1 MRPGRI
7 LAAVL
12 LAGVLCAGAGRGAG
26 AQALVADLSD
36 HLIAIS
42 TAFTGTEVVLF
53 GSIQPP
59 GDVVVVVRGPPHDMV
74 VRRKAPTAGIWINEA
89 GMTFVGVPSFYGVA
103 SNRPVRDFA
112 SEAALE
118 RHGIGLDS
126 LRLAPADPA
135 QHDPEQ
141 VAAFRAGLI
150 RNLQGDGVYGA
161 DIGRV
166 AFLGDRLF
174 RTTLSF
180 PANVPTGQFIVSVLL
195 FRNGEVVAA
204 QTTPLFVSK
213 IGLGAEVYTFATR
226 HGAAYGAIA
235 VVLAVVSGWL
245 ASVIFRRG

>member
-1 MRPGRI
+1 MRPGAWLRI
-7 LAAVL
+7 VL
-12 LAGVLCAGAGRGAG
+12 LAGMLSAGAGRGAG
-26 AQALVADLSD
+26 AQALVADLSE

-53 GSIQPP
+53 GSIEPP
-59 GDVVVVVRGPPHDMV
+59 GDVVVVVRGPPDAVV

-89 GMTFVGVPSFYGVA
+89 SMTFADVPSFYGVA
-103 SNRPVRDFA
+103 SNRPVREFA

-118 RHGIGLDS
+118 RHNIGLDS
-126 LRLAPADPA
+126 LRLDAVA
-135 QHDPEQ
+135 PEQ
-141 VAAFRAGLI
+141 YNPEQIAAFRAGLI
-150 RNLQGDGVYGA
+150 RNMQEQGVYGA

-213 IGLGAEVYTFATR
+213 IGLGAEVFTFAVR

-235 VVLAVVSGWL
+235 IVLAVASGWL